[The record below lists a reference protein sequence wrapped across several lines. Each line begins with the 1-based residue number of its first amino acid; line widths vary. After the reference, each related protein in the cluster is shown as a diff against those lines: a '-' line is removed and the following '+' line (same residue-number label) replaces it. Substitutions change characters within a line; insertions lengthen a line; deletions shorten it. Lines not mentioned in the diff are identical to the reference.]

1 MFTVADREIS
11 KSAKMHKISEIARL
25 TGISVSTIKF
35 YLSQKLLPEPV
46 KVGPNVA
53 YYDSRFLER
62 LKVVKSMRES
72 GLSIKDIKA
81 ILEKH
86 PFENQAQWHE
96 FLSRAKRGKSFDLAP
111 EQKIAVL
118 STEERRKEKI
128 LEAAFNVFSSKGFH
142 KTTMDDIAREA
153 GVSKGTCY
161 QYFKGKEAI
170 FTATIGVTL
179 ERLLSE
185 AEKAASIA
193 TDPIERLGLKGLTF
207 ITRYADLQMMTMGLF
222 TEILG
227 GNKRLKRRAKQVHER
242 VAEFLAE
249 EIEKGIREGK
259 LRDVDSNSVAYAL
272 IGIAE
277 AAGNRYLYEDNFDPL
292 IFLVNLMDFIEHGL
306 SANIKKKAKQRH
318 TYDQKQKPRRRRS
331 GTQRE

>member
-1 MFTVADREIS
+1 
-11 KSAKMHKISEIARL
+11 MHKISEIAKI

-35 YLSQKLLPEPV
+35 YMSQNLLPEPV
-46 KVGPNVA
+46 KGGPNVA
-53 YYDSRFLER
+53 YYDLNFLER
-62 LKVVKSMRES
+62 LKVIKSMRDA
-72 GLSIKDIKA
+72 GLPIRDIKA

-86 PFENQAQWHE
+86 PFKNCDQWKE
-96 FLSRAKRGKSFDLAP
+96 FLERAKRSRPFELTP

-118 STEERRKEKI
+118 STGDRRKEKI
-128 LEAAFNVFSSKGFH
+128 LKAAFKVFSSKGFH
-142 KTTMDDIAREA
+142 KATMDDIAREA

-170 FTATIGVTL
+170 FIATIDMTL

-185 AEKAASIA
+185 AEKAASGT

-227 GNKRLKRRAKQVHER
+227 GNKRLKRKAKQVHER
-242 VAEFLAE
+242 VAEFLSE

-259 LRDVDSNSVAYAL
+259 LRRVDSNSVAHGL

-277 AAGNRYLYEDNFDPL
+277 AAGNRYLFEDNFDPL
-292 IFLVNLMDFIEHGL
+292 AFLVNLMDFIEHGL
-306 SANIKKKAKQRH
+306 TADSKKNPAQRN
-318 TYDQKQKPRRRRS
+318 TFGKKIETGRKRGSR
-331 GTQRE
+331 T